1 MSSDDA
7 SVGAGDAVTGA
18 SGGRRL
24 RHPQTCAM
32 QLVPFYYGWVV
43 LACSC
48 MLMIASIAGHTTG
61 INMAIPHFV
70 EDLGMT
76 RTGVSTMWLFA
87 MATSGTLVPVA
98 GAIVD
103 RFGSRRVVQLV
114 MLPYVAVVAATG
126 QVQNVGQL
134 VVCVVLLR
142 FFGPEVLTLVA
153 GVTPN
158 KWFHKRRG
166 RVAAVMSICQA
177 SLTGFAPFFQA
188 LIDTCVR
195 AFSSIVRANS
205 VTTLA
210 LSIHSAASRG
220 F

>member
-1 MSSDDA
+1 MSQ
-7 SVGAGDAVTGA
+7 AVTPESG
-18 SGGRRL
+18 GGRRL

-48 MLMIASIAGHTTG
+48 MLMLASIAGHTTG

-76 RTGVSTMWLFA
+76 RSGVSAMWFFA
-87 MATSGTLVPVA
+87 MLVSGSMVPVA
-98 GAIVD
+98 GAIAD
-103 RFGSRRVVQLV
+103 RFGSRLVVQLSL
-114 MLPYVAVVAATG
+114 LPYVAVVAATG
-126 QVQNVGQL
+126 QVRSVGQL
-134 VVCVVLLR
+134 VVCTVLLR

-166 RVAAVMSICQA
+166 RVAAVISICQA
-177 SLTGFAPFFQA
+177 SLAGFAPFFQA
-188 LIDTCVR
+188 LIDACVR
-195 AFSSIVRANS
+195 ACVLGHRQSHHPACHARV
-205 VTTLA
+205 VG
-210 LSIHSAASRG
+210 RG
-220 F
+220 ICR